1 MREQVDPTFQSGAG
15 VPPGCAKRRRSVAAA
30 VLLAAM
36 LLLGVTANQAFA
48 QESDPPDQDAAQQEE
63 DLAEQRA
70 AEALA
75 ATEEAEEEAAEPA
88 PVPVGDEPAVNL
100 LELIV
105 RGGWLMVPI
114 GVISILVLALSI
126 ERWISLR
133 RQRVIPGELVE
144 SLSTMS
150 QSRGGFDPRRA
161 YRICQQHPS
170 TTSSI
175 IRAMLLKV
183 GRPHS
188 EVERTVTDASER
200 EATRLY
206 SNVRTL
212 NLAAAVCPLLGL
224 LGTVWGMIQAFFATA
239 NLPVGANKAEALAE
253 GIYVA
258 LVTTFAGLAVAIPA
272 AVMAHYFE
280 GRIQTLIR
288 EIDDMIFSL
297 LPQLERFEGKLRVT
311 RQELSGDGAP
321 APVEQD
327 EAAHST
333 APAPK

>member
-1 MREQVDPTFQSGAG
+1 MLV
-15 VPPGCAKRRRSVAAA
+15 AA
-30 VLLAAM
+30 VLL
-36 LLLGVTANQAFA
+36 LGLSVIPVSA
-48 QESDPPDQDAAQQEE
+48 QQSEPPDAAAAQQDE

-75 ATEEAEEEAAEPA
+75 APEDAEEEAEEEAAEPA
-88 PVPVGDEPAVNL
+88 PVGNEPAVNL

-114 GVISILVLALSI
+114 GLISILVLALSI
-126 ERWISLR
+126 ERWIGLR

-175 IRAMLLKV
+175 IRSMLLKV

-188 EVERTVTDASER
+188 EVERAVTDASER

-206 SNVRTL
+206 SHVRTL

-272 AVMAHYFE
+272 AVMAHFFE

-311 RQELSGDGAP
+311 RQELSGDAAP
-321 APVEQD
+321 APVAQD
-327 EAAHST
+327 EAAHSA